1 VDPVSTPEPVR
12 IGNSER
18 EAAVRALGEHF
29 AEGRL
34 DPEEYEERAAAAYA
48 ARTADDLAPLFKDL
62 PRGDQ
67 SAPVA
72 APPPGPYPVPAHP
85 TTAYPPAVHP
95 TAGYPAPVGFRDPD
109 APFGREPATGI
120 PFSDRQKV
128 VAGVLQLVLP
138 CGIGRLYTGHVGM
151 GVAQLLLSPIL
162 IGVIWAWIDG
172 IVILAGRPL
181 DRDGR
186 PLRP

>member
-1 VDPVSTPEPVR
+1 VSTPDPVR

-18 EAAVRALGEHF
+18 EAAVRQLGEHL

-34 DPEEYEERAAAAYA
+34 DTHEYEERVSAAYA

-62 PRGDQ
+62 PHGGGQ
-67 SAPVA
+67 ATVA
-72 APPPGPYPVPAHP
+72 VPPGPYPAPFPSAGYPAP
-85 TTAYPPAVHP
+85 VHP
-95 TAGYPAPVGFRDPD
+95 TAGYPAHPGARDPA

-120 PFSDRQKV
+120 PYSERHKIL
-128 VAGVLQLVLP
+128 AGLLQLLLP
-138 CGIGRLYTGHVGM
+138 IGVGRFYTGHTGM
-151 GVAQLLLSPIL
+151 GVAQLLLSPL
-162 IGVIWAWIDG
+162 IIGMVWAWIDG
-172 IVILAGRPL
+172 IVILASRSV